1 MSSRK
6 CCKSKNEEMNMTIKT
21 NVKAGGLTAN
31 HNQAPTSGLKV
42 NSKVNAGAVNP
53 NHNQAR

>member
-1 MSSRK
+1 
-6 CCKSKNEEMNMTIKT
+6 MTIKT